1 MQLSRRE
8 TQLIELFMKNNLT
21 LTGKQLAELA
31 GISTKTVYRTI
42 KRINEISGST
52 EIVSAEASK
61 GFTLNY
67 EQYLKE
73 YVHGKNSTSES
84 EPIGRRKSIILTLLF
99 KSPNKVKIE
108 ELFDKYYVSE
118 TLIEKDIYQINQYVA
133 KHGLTLQHE
142 KKRLSIIGS
151 EKKIR
156 KVVGLI
162 IDTNDLLEDG
172 YISQTEKISSYDI
185 DFITSMLEYIEK
197 NLETVLNYPY
207 NINLFSHLCILV
219 KRFREGAV
227 RETNVAELLDED
239 EKKLIRNN
247 PQVFFVAQQVIDR
260 IEGFIHSKLS
270 EIETFYLF
278 QYLMSSRMKNVN
290 QVAVVEENKSLEIT
304 IAFLKEF
311 SNETDQFVNNKEN
324 QENLLMHIQP
334 LLYRLKNEII
344 IQNNMLSDIRVE
356 YQDLFY
362 VIKQIAQKICSQF
375 KLNEIKDDEIGY
387 LVLYFAKYRE
397 MSSSKKRVLIM
408 CSSGVGTSE
417 LLKVKV
423 KKFFPE
429 LEIVDVIAA
438 RKFLKN
444 RQDYRD
450 VDFILTTI
458 NLSKEVTVPNILV
471 NAVFTK
477 QDVVR
482 VKQIIGEM

>member
-118 TLIEKDIYQINQYVA
+118 TLIEKDIYQINQYLA

-142 KKRLSIIGS
+142 KKRLAIIGS

-304 IAFLKEF
+304 IAFLEEF

-397 MSSSKKRVLIM
+397 MSSSKKKVLIM